1 MERQSTIHAHNYTYG
16 QFVISIHIFGQ
27 GEEAEAT
34 QKQRASTCLY
44 GSDLSAVEHSLIF
57 DSSGDH
63 RFHFNAQQD
72 VVFNSTRN
80 YQLRP

>member
-1 MERQSTIHAHNYTYG
+1 MERQSTIHANNYTYS

-27 GEEAEAT
+27 EEEAKAT

-44 GSDLSAVEHSLIF
+44 GSDLSAVEHSLLYPYF

-63 RFHFNAQQD
+63 HFPFNAQQD
-72 VVFNSTRN
+72 VVFNST
-80 YQLRP
+80 